1 MTLEPSLLPPPPPA
15 GWPECSCQ
23 HRKLLKVKRASL
35 RAPAAPRQG
44 PGSKVT
50 ASPQEGRGVTGR
62 LRVRREEGA
71 GGREIKRDYIF

>member
-1 MTLEPSLLPPPPPA
+1 MEPSLLPPPPPA
-15 GWPECSCQ
+15 GWLACSWQ

-35 RAPAAPRQG
+35 RAPAAPHKG

-50 ASPQEGRGVTGR
+50 ASLQEGRGVTRR
-62 LRVRREEGA
+62 LRVWREEGA